1 MGSKPI
7 KLECCMRGFDL
18 GRMVQRTALVATI
31 AVAGAAM
38 PGRAT
43 AQQPDTSSRQT
54 ASPNEANND
63 NDRDWGWVGL
73 LGLAGL
79 LGLRRRDNTEPV
91 ETLRRP

>member
-1 MGSKPI
+1 
-7 KLECCMRGFDL
+7 MRELDIQRL
-18 GRMVQRTALVATI
+18 VQRIALVATI
-31 AVAGAAM
+31 ALASAAI
-38 PGRAT
+38 PNAAV

-54 ASPNEANND
+54 ASPIDTDTD

-79 LGLRRRDNTEPV
+79 LGLRRRDHTESV

>member
-1 MGSKPI
+1 
-7 KLECCMRGFDL
+7 MRGFDF

-43 AQQPDTSSRQT
+43 AQQPDTSGRQT
-54 ASPNEANND
+54 ASPNRANTDND
-63 NDRDWGWVGL
+63 RDRDWGWVGL

-79 LGLRRRDNTEPV
+79 LGLRRRDHTESV